1 MQINFDMDGT
11 LVDLYGV
18 ENWLSMLI
26 AEDTT
31 PYEIAKPMLNFSHLA
46 RLLNKLIANGCEIN
60 VISWTAKNGS
70 PEYNERVATT
80 KREYLAK
87 HLPSVNFT
95 NIFVIEYGTPKEN
108 YGTDILFD
116 DEKKNRDNWNGI
128 AFDEKEIISILK
140 SLL

>member
-18 ENWLSMLI
+18 ENWLNMLI

-31 PYEIAKPMLNFSHLA
+31 PYEIAKPLLNFSHLA
-46 RLLNKLIANGCEIN
+46 RLLNRLAAAGNEIN
-60 VISWTAKNGS
+60 IISWTSKAGS
-70 PEYNERVATT
+70 MNYNQRVAEV
-80 KREYLAK
+80 KRNYLAK
-87 HLPSVNFT
+87 HLPSVSFT
-95 NIFVIEYGTPKEN
+95 NIFIIEYGTPKEN

-116 DEKKNRDNWNGI
+116 DEEKNRVTWNGQ
-128 AFDEKEIISILK
+128 AFDEKAIIPILK